1 MKSLSIVF
9 RFVRQAIIFGA
20 SSIFTSMPPVYL
32 LEEYQNEVSELRQW
46 LSDVSDKDSNEECVK
61 RALQALYLLNTV
73 IEQNETRN

>member
-1 MKSLSIVF
+1 
-9 RFVRQAIIFGA
+9 
-20 SSIFTSMPPVYL
+20 MPPVYL